1 MSASQFPPPG
11 AEEPNLGA
19 GEIGVGL
26 GAGEQAGRI
35 MLVLPQPQKWVA
47 LQPEQACAIAK
58 DMIDKAVKMGYR
70 VEIVVP
76 RKPISSQTRTRI
88 VNRLELVMKSM
99 LAEKKDPRY
108 VAEELTDIV
117 LRDSGA

>member
-1 MSASQFPPPG
+1 MSASQFPPAAAPEI
-11 AEEPNLGA
+11 AP
-19 GEIGVGL
+19 GEIGVGI
-26 GAGEQAGRI
+26 GAGEQKDRI
-35 MLVLPQPQKWVA
+35 LLVLPKPQKWVA

-58 DMIDKAVKMGYR
+58 DMIDKAVQMGYR

-88 VNRLELVMKSM
+88 VNRLQLVMQSM
-99 LAEKKDPRY
+99 LSEKKDPRY